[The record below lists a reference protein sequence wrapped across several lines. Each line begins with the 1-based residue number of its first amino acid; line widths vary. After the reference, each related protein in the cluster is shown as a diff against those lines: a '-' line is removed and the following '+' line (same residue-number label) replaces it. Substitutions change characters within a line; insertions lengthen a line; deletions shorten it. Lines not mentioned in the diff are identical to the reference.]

1 MVRMYADAYAVL
13 GPGDIMLAGGAVCD
27 TLTTNGELDAVY
39 DRIGIERFQAN
50 RAQGELMLLPGLPV
64 TPPNTEWKVTAIV
77 AVTPNKVL
85 VAAQTVL
92 RDGRKIPLFARW
104 DGKSFSLEA
113 SPIEGGVENLWVE
126 SPEVLW
132 ATDLQGQLWLGR
144 SGRWERVRWLPPKDH
159 DIAQIWARGADDVW
173 IVTHHHWSEPHSSVF
188 HGRLASR

>member
-92 RDGRKIPLFARW
+92 RDGRKIPLLR
-104 DGKSFSLEA
+104 DGTATASAPRHRPSREA
-113 SPIEGGVENLWVE
+113 
-126 SPEVLW
+126 
-132 ATDLQGQLWLGR
+132 
-144 SGRWERVRWLPPKDH
+144 
-159 DIAQIWARGADDVW
+159 
-173 IVTHHHWSEPHSSVF
+173 
-188 HGRLASR
+188 